1 MPYLDARELMK
12 ELDELRDQKDDA
24 EGDEDVLGLD
34 EGEEERL
41 TALLELEEALGPGSD
56 VTLIPDDEFE
66 DYAEEMAYDVGF
78 VERNSTISSYIDWE
92 RWADDCKSDYTT
104 ITFDGDDYLY
114 RE

>member
-12 ELDELRDQKDDA
+12 ELDELRDQKTDA
-24 EGDEDVLGLD
+24 EENKDALGLD
-34 EGEEERL
+34 EAEEERL

-78 VERNSTISSYIDWE
+78 VTRDSTISSYIDWE
-92 RWADDCKSDYTT
+92 RWADACKMDYTT

>member
-12 ELDELRDQKDDA
+12 ELDELRDQKTDA
-24 EGDEDVLGLD
+24 EENKDTLGLD

-56 VTLIPDDEFE
+56 VTLIPEDEFE
-66 DYAEEMAYDVGF
+66 DYAQELAYDCGLIN
-78 VERNSTISSYIDWE
+78 RDHTLDSYIDWE

>member
-12 ELDELRDQKDDA
+12 ELDELRDQKTDA
-24 EGDEDVLGLD
+24 EGEEDIPGLD
-34 EGEEERL
+34 EEEEERL
-41 TALLELEEALGPGSD
+41 TALLELEEALGPDSD

-66 DYAEEMAYDVGF
+66 DYAEEMAYEVGF
-78 VERNSTISSYIDWE
+78 VEQNSTISSYIDWE
-92 RWADDCKSDYTT
+92 RWAEDCKMDYTT